1 MTMSQLTQEE
11 IEAGFFPIPDNGR
24 LMTKEQFRDAVR
36 LGVITKDAG
45 GMGYYATASARTGME
60 VAFDNFL
67 EADGEDK
74 DRFFK
79 MIPELATH
87 VVWFEKGEGVIV

>member
-1 MTMSQLTQEE
+1 MTMTQQE
-11 IEAGFFPIPDNGR
+11 IDAGFLPIPDNGR

-45 GMGYYATASARTGME
+45 MGYYATATARTRME
-60 VAFDNFL
+60 VAFDNYL
-67 EADGEDK
+67 EAEGEDK

-79 MIPELATH
+79 RIPELATH